1 MSPAASDKQQQH
13 FRGEHRAV
21 STSSGSITAV
31 LYAATLPVPIVW
43 GHVDE
48 MSAGWWRVAHRVVL
62 VAPVPVAPRRV
73 GFDIGGVPEVRYKWR
88 SEARD
93 LSRSI
98 WFASPLSWAIV
109 KESDTKL
116 VTRFPESQRTK
127 DGRFAWLRV
136 DHHSPCL
143 KGGAP
148 RGDDLSTK

>member
-1 MSPAASDKQQQH
+1 MVPRTVAPGCVTNASTYVRTTPPWCRLQH
-13 FRGEHRAV
+13 PINSSSIFRGEHRAV

-31 LYAATLPVPIVW
+31 LYAATLPVPTIW

-48 MSAGWWRVAHRVVL
+48 LSAGWWRVAHRVVL

-109 KESDTKL
+109 KESDNE
-116 VTRFPESQRTK
+116 VGYPFP
-127 DGRFAWLRV
+127 RV
-136 DHHSPCL
+136 SANP
-143 KGGAP
+143 G
-148 RGDDLSTK
+148 

>member
-1 MSPAASDKQQQH
+1 MKRKKRVQVSPAASDKQQQH

-73 GFDIGGVPEVRYKWR
+73 GFDEERGVLVPA
-88 SEARD
+88 S
-93 LSRSI
+93 LSS
-98 WFASPLSWAIV
+98 
-109 KESDTKL
+109 
-116 VTRFPESQRTK
+116 
-127 DGRFAWLRV
+127 
-136 DHHSPCL
+136 
-143 KGGAP
+143 
-148 RGDDLSTK
+148 